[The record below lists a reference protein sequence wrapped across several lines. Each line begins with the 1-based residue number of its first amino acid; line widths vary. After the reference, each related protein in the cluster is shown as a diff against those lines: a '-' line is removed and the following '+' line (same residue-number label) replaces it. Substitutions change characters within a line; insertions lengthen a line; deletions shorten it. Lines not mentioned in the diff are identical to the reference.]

1 MKLAKSQICILPVT
15 PPIIIIASY
24 HAIFAFLQFS
34 KCKLWFLYKVVN
46 FCTFQILAEVVVQI
60 FVFEKKDCL
69 VLGHCILSQNIRNF
83 WRTLYVNEVNCV
95 EFIFVCTSLRSWP
108 IVAKVPL
115 HRQEPVLWKSAH
127 ISYLKLYSY
136 VEWGLFGQ
144 VSFYH
149 KISELILSS
158 YYCRIN

>member
-15 PPIIIIASY
+15 PPIIIASY

-69 VLGHCILSQNIRNF
+69 VLDHCILSQNIRNF

>member
-34 KCKLWFLYKVVN
+34 KCKMWFSQN
-46 FCTFQILAEVVVQI
+46 CQFRAISNPTWSSCSDFCLLK
-60 FVFEKKDCL
+60 KKDCL

-115 HRQEPVLWKSAH
+115 HKQEPVLWKSAH

-136 VEWGLFGQ
+136 VEWSLFGQ
-144 VSFYH
+144 ISFYH